1 MLISEPFIAL
11 VREDILSSLCIQATH
26 IMNWTWDKVHL
37 CSGTVRSEAFLPCA
51 FPEDVTKW
59 GIVKCLVILSV
70 AVRERYEWVVEL
82 LSILTLCQ
90 SLPKT
95 VHRTSSNWVF
105 EIVFDCLVWILL
117 GWVKLIL
124 HKCQAMKH
132 LVLYVLKCTGSMEI
146 WTILYLV
153 RLWFILT
160 ENLLW
165 LLSNMYSL
173 WLWYAVFKLT
183 RAMQMDKCSIIEFHC
198 SNGTFKFFYHRMH
211 KCFEGCILTHFEGGR
226 LMGIPF

>member
-1 MLISEPFIAL
+1 
-11 VREDILSSLCIQATH
+11 
-26 IMNWTWDKVHL
+26 
-37 CSGTVRSEAFLPCA
+37 
-51 FPEDVTKW
+51 
-59 GIVKCLVILSV
+59 VKCLVILSV